1 MRRCDQCVLET
12 LESYKKKKKK
22 ISVKKI
28 GKRNCKKKKKN
39 IAGLLNGRNGKAKR
53 RDAKK
58 KRKWREL
65 E

>member
-1 MRRCDQCVLET
+1 MRFRNAGELQ
-12 LESYKKKKKK
+12 KKKKK

-58 KRKWREL
+58 KKKMERIRVK
-65 E
+65 